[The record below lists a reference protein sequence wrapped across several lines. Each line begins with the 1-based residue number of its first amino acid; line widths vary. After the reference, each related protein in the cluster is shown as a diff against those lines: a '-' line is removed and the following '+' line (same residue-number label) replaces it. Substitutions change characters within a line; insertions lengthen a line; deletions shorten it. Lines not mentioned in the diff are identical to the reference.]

1 MSGLGKSDHF
11 IKKLEILKK
20 EVDIVPVYWKDG
32 KVAWLDVTQIPWK
45 EEVIETSN
53 IDRLAEAIKKL
64 EIRGAPAIGIAAA
77 LGIAMA
83 AYNAGNKAEEVTEAA
98 LNAALKLSQ
107 TRPTAVNLFWA
118 IERMKNK
125 ISIVSSLSADEI
137 KDELLAEA
145 LSIQI
150 EDIEGNLKMGEIGES
165 LIESGDKVLTHC
177 NTGSLATGGYGTAL
191 GVIKTAWRKG
201 KEIFV
206 VATETRPLL
215 QGARLTAWEL
225 KKEGIP
231 FRLITDGMVGYIFAS
246 RLANKAIVGADRI
259 LLSGHVIN
267 KIGTYVIS
275 SLANQHGYPFYVA
288 APTST
293 IDKKTDISQVKIE
306 NRSEEEVTTILGK
319 LRIAPDNVRAFNP
332 AFDITPPELVKAI
345 ITERGIAS
353 GNLKESLKNL
363 IEN

>member
-1 MSGLGKSDHF
+1 MGKSDQLL
-11 IKKLEILKK
+11 KRLESLKK
-20 EVDIVPVYWKDG
+20 DVDIIPVYWKNG
-32 KVAWLDVTQIPWK
+32 KVVWLDVTQIPWK
-45 EEVIETSN
+45 EEYVESSSV
-53 IDRLAEAIKKL
+53 DRLAEAIKRL

-83 AYNAGNKAEEVTEAA
+83 AYNAGNRPEDISRAAIEAA
-98 LNAALKLSQ
+98 DKLSR

-125 ISIVSSLSADEI
+125 IYEVSSLGPDEI
-137 KDELLAEA
+137 KDELLVEA

-150 EDIEGNLKMGEIGES
+150 EDIEGNLKMGEIGET
-165 LIESGDKVLTHC
+165 LIENGDKILTHC

-201 KEIFV
+201 KEISV
-206 VATETRPLL
+206 IATETRPLL

-231 FRLITDGMVGYIFAS
+231 FKLITDGMVGYVFS
-246 RLANKAIVGADRI
+246 NKLANKAIVGADRI
-259 LLSGHVIN
+259 LMSGHVIN
-267 KIGTYVIS
+267 KIGTYVVS

-293 IDKKTDISQVKIE
+293 IDRRTHINDVKIE

-319 LRIAPDNVRAFNP
+319 LRIAPDGVRALNP
-332 AFDITPPELVKAI
+332 AFDITPPEFVKAI
-345 ITERGIAS
+345 ITEKGIAH
-353 GNLKESLKNL
+353 GNFSESLRKL
-363 IEN
+363 LST